1 MILITLKGGIIIE
14 TKVKLNHFGYAED
27 LTGIQMKK
35 YLNTHYFSSY
45 LKNPDFVYALLY
57 SRGYIRKSHSVSVES
72 VYITNLTEDDRKYS
86 WRRSPKPEKYIRY
99 TRCSYDD
106 GTNCVVLETNNQRLT
121 LKNLIKRFKVNFDC
135 VVVYRG
141 IDQNRTISNNGIYRY
156 INKKLVSIE
165 LLSPFEGF

>member
-1 MILITLKGGIIIE
+1 
-14 TKVKLNHFGYAED
+14 
-27 LTGIQMKK
+27 MKK

-72 VYITNLTEDDRKYS
+72 EYITNLTEADIKYS

-99 TRCSYDD
+99 NRYAYDD
-106 GTNCVVLETNNQRLT
+106 GTNCVVVETNNKRLT
-121 LKNLIKRFKVNFDC
+121 LRNLLKRFKVDFDC

-156 INKKLVSIE
+156 INKKLVVKE